1 MDIELESTGPAPV
14 PPAAQ
19 QVMIAMRDGIA
30 LATDVYRPAGPG
42 PWPAVLVRLP
52 YDKDG
57 RYTFMPWLAPRFT
70 ARGYVFVVQD
80 VRGKFRSEGEA
91 RPFTYEGA
99 DGYDTIDWVSRQE
112 WCSGAVGM
120 FGDSYYGYTQWCA
133 VASGHPALRA
143 IVPRV
148 TCADLGTWLRGPVD
162 PLYAGTY
169 LAQYWSGRDAH
180 HWQVDFSRRP
190 LAAVFDPGLAAIGQ
204 RSAGLD
210 DLLEAARE
218 DRPVALFAGG
228 EPFTQL
234 TIPVLHAVGWFDN
247 ISPWSMR
254 DYTRLSRDPRL
265 AGLQYLIGNST
276 DHENFHLADVP
287 VPASLDHEQSEVALE
302 RMLPQYVDPALD
314 FFDAFVA
321 GTRDPATLP
330 RVRWHLGH
338 DDWHESPQWPPPGAA
353 ELRLH
358 LGDAPAATRD
368 AAGGRLLAGPEPGGS
383 AARWTHDPADL
394 VPSTVADPFSFLHE
408 YPDECAVQGRG
419 DVLTFTTAPLDQPL
433 DLAGP
438 VTVALAVATTAPSC
452 HLFAKLADVA
462 PDGRALMLLHGAAT
476 VPGDGAA
483 AGPAGPA
490 GPGGAG
496 DAGDAGEPAAGA
508 AGGPAV
514 AAGQAAELY
523 LGHTAYRVR
532 PGHRLRLA
540 VACSD
545 FPQYVPHPGSA
556 ESPWFATATKPSQQT
571 LTTRGSFVSLTVL
584 PAGSS

>member
-1 MDIELESTGPAPV
+1 MDVELESTGPALV

-19 QVMIAMRDGIA
+19 QVMVAMRDGVR

-91 RPFTYEGA
+91 RPFTCETA
-99 DGYDTIDWVSRQE
+99 DGYDTIDWVSAQD

-169 LAQYWSGRDAH
+169 LAQYWSGPDAH
-180 HWQVDFSRRP
+180 HWPVDFSRRP
-190 LAAVFDPGLAAIGQ
+190 LAAAFDPGLAAIGQ

-210 DLLEAARE
+210 DLLAAARE
-218 DRPVALFAGG
+218 DRPVALFADG
-228 EPFTQL
+228 EPFAQL

-254 DYTRLSRDPRL
+254 DYMRLSRDPRL

-276 DHENFHLADVP
+276 DHENFRLADVP
-287 VPASLDHEQSEVALE
+287 VPAGLDHEQSEAALE

-314 FFDAFVA
+314 FFDAFLA

-353 ELRLH
+353 ERRLH
-358 LGDAPAATRD
+358 LADAPAATRD
-368 AAGGRLLAGPEPGGS
+368 AAGGRLLAGPEAGGS
-383 AARWTHDPADL
+383 AVSWTHDPADL

-408 YPDECAVQGRG
+408 YPDERAVQSRG
-419 DVLTFTTAPLDQPL
+419 DVLTFTTAPLDHPL

-438 VTVALAVATTAPSC
+438 VTVRLAAATTAPSC

-476 VPGDGAA
+476 VPGDSLPAA
-483 AGPAGPA
+483 PGDSLPAAPGDSLPAAPGDGIPAGPA
-490 GPGGAG
+490 TTGR
-496 DAGDAGEPAAGA
+496 
-508 AGGPAV
+508 
-514 AAGQAAELY
+514 AAELY

-545 FPQYVPHPGSA
+545 FPQYVPHPGTA
-556 ESPWFATATKPSQQT
+556 ESPWFATATKPSRQT
-571 LTTRGSFVSLTVL
+571 LTTAGSFVSLTVL